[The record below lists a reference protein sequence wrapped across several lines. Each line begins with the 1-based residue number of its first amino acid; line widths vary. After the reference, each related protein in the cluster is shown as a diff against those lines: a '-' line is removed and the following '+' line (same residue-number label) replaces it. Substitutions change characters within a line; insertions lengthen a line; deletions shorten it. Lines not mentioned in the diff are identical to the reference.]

1 MNNNNKIILDIKNK
15 MSEIRKSLDANFNGQ
30 GNNGNQLIPNQ
41 NNNYEYIN
49 QGFNNIRD
57 PLTNNA
63 NIQINIDEIALPV
76 QYQNNIDDDNK
87 KYSISPPFT
96 NDENITP
103 LLNNDEKNK
112 NNSIPLTNYD
122 INQNIIISNNNNIQ
136 KNIEMNQNIDINLQ
150 NNQNIN
156 NNFQNNQ
163 NFNSNLNYNQ
173 SLNNNPYNNN
183 QMNYQA
189 NSQNNEPSH
198 NDNDCPDCPLCCYDR
213 NVVLAVVIGAIC
225 GFIPMI
231 VIVYLLTN

>member
-1 MNNNNKIILDIKNK
+1 M
-15 MSEIRKSLDANFNGQ
+15 
-30 GNNGNQLIPNQ
+30 
-41 NNNYEYIN
+41 
-49 QGFNNIRD
+49 
-57 PLTNNA
+57 
-63 NIQINIDEIALPV
+63 
-76 QYQNNIDDDNK
+76 
-87 KYSISPPFT
+87 
-96 NDENITP
+96 
-103 LLNNDEKNK
+103 NNDEKNK

-122 INQNIIISNNNNIQ
+122 INQNIIISNNNNIRN
-136 KNIEMNQNIDINLQ
+136 NIEINQNLDINYQ

-213 NVVLAVVIGAIC
+213 NVVHAVVIGAIC
-225 GFIPMI
+225 GVIPMI
-231 VIVYLLTN
+231 LIVILLRNGYLRSIL